1 MQVNYLDRM
10 DVSASALAAY
20 RQRMNTIAE
29 NLANAQTTR
38 TPEGG
43 PYQRKA
49 VVFENA
55 PTKPASPSTNAQTS
69 GGVAPART
77 HSAHL
82 GGGASSGTAAS
93 DLSTPVRARVEVDG
107 ETPFTEVFDPGH
119 PDADADG
126 VVRYPNVNPVTEMVN
141 LVLASRAYEANVAA
155 LRAEKRMQ
163 EMALSIGR
171 A

>member
-1 MQVNYLDRM
+1 M

-49 VVFENA
+49 VVFESV
-55 PTKPASPSTNAQTS
+55 PATPSSP
-69 GGVAPART
+69 APAGQVPGGITPVRT
-77 HSAHL
+77 HTAHL
-82 GGGASSGTAAS
+82 ESPAQSQASVSDRGAA
-93 DLSTPVRARVEVDG
+93 VRARVVVDS
-107 ETPFTEVFDPGH
+107 ETPFIEIFDPGH

-163 EMALSIGR
+163 ELALSIGR